1 MQTDGLETRTLF
13 TATAEELKQ
22 VTPDE
27 RALPVTALCGRISE
41 PFTGEN
47 RKKLCYRELTEA
59 LVRMGLLEERTLDGG
74 KKEIHPAS
82 LGLSVGISTEDRKS
96 RTGSRTVLLYSP
108 SAQRFIL
115 EHFDTVMK
123 YIDEAREERRTARR
137 GRGQNRTESAHE
149 KTRKV

>member
-1 MQTDGLETRTLF
+1 MQTDGLETKNPF
-13 TATAEELKQ
+13 TATAEELKR
-22 VTPDE
+22 VTPDD

-137 GRGQNRTESAHE
+137 S
-149 KTRKV
+149 RK